1 MHSIFFYF
9 VFGTKYAEFLLNKNL
24 LSMTAAFFFPQK
36 LCLQNKDTLYLGASY
51 ILRKYFISLLAI
63 CHISFSL
70 CLSLLKLLINCF
82 LGVRPYHGVTA
93 DGVLELLDEL
103 CHVYNVWMCQMFLS
117 LNHRW
122 HPHQRTK
129 YEYKDPLKKLAITK
143 SFWFVANTTNLAF
156 LFVFYASLEATIL
169 KHPICLKK
177 K

>member
-1 MHSIFFYF
+1 MHSIFFNF

-24 LSMTAAFFFPQK
+24 SSMTAAFFPQK